1 MEDFREFGA
10 SRHTDFGAHDAD
22 VLAALS
28 HPDMITVRPHVGRHK
43 EAGLEAERECNHSWF
58 EGFPDGRITASSEV
72 TTGEY
77 TVQEGTFEGTNT
89 GTFKTEAGNIPATG
103 RSLKGRYS
111 QVSRVVNGVLVSTNL
126 YFDKVER

>member
-1 MEDFREFGA
+1 MEDFRQFGA
-10 SRHTDFGAHDAD
+10 SRHTAFGAHDAD

-28 HPDMITVRPHVGRHK
+28 HPDMITVRPRVGRHK
-43 EAGLEAERECNHSWF
+43 EVGLVAERECNHSWF

-89 GTFKTEAGNIPATG
+89 GTFKTESGNIPATG